1 MSVPVAGKYYTLAE
15 YHHLGAIGVLGE
27 DDRVELIEGEIV
39 AMAAI
44 KGPHMLGIN
53 RLNYTLV
60 DIPGRSWIVSVQ
72 NPVQLPGDSEPQPD
86 IALLRPEAERA
97 AVPEAADIYLI
108 IEVSDSTL
116 RYDQGRKRRLYA
128 RAGIPEYWIMDI
140 NGRRFLRHTGLD
152 GDDYRQVDQFV
163 VGDTIDALVLPAIRL
178 SVAALFA

>member
-1 MSVPVAGKYYTLAE
+1 MSVPVAGKHYTLAE
-15 YHHLGAIGVLGE
+15 YHHLGDIGVLGE

-60 DIPGRSWIVSVQ
+60 DIPGRTWLVSVQ
-72 NPVQLPGDSEPQPD
+72 NPVHLFGDTEPQPD
-86 IALLRPEAERA
+86 IALLRQEAERA
-97 AVPEAADIYLI
+97 SVPEAADVYLI
-108 IEVSDSTL
+108 IEVSDTTL
-116 RYDQGRKRRLYA
+116 SYDIGRKRRLYA

-140 NGRRFLRHTGLD
+140 NGRRILRHTGLSR
-152 GDDYRQVDQFV
+152 GDYQAVDPFV
-163 VGDTIDALVLPAIRL
+163 PGDTIDSLVLPAIRL